1 MHLANSTT
9 TACHSPEFTPQERAV
24 LEHAIGFRI
33 EKPKQRCR
41 ATDIALQVGLAV
53 AMGNAVPELRAVA
66 DVVVGTND
74 EEGVA
79 EAIERFVLEPLGA
92 LASA

>member
-1 MHLANSTT
+1 MARPTLRHGN
-9 TACHSPEFTPQERAV
+9 
-24 LEHAIGFRI
+24 G
-33 EKPKQRCR
+33 QRRR
-41 ATDIALQVGLAV
+41 ATDTALQVGLAV

>member
-1 MHLANSTT
+1 MVVATVSSQHATRT
-9 TACHSPEFTPQERAV
+9 GAD
-24 LEHAIGFRI
+24 EHFI
-33 EKPKQRCR
+33 
-41 ATDIALQVGLAV
+41 TLQVGLAV

>member
-1 MHLANSTT
+1 MPSQVWITSH
-9 TACHSPEFTPQERAV
+9 V
-24 LEHAIGFRI
+24 
-33 EKPKQRCR
+33 R
-41 ATDIALQVGLAV
+41 ATIPSDHTKVAEAVTPSIGLQVGLAV
-53 AMGNAVPELRAVA
+53 AMGNAVPEMRAVA

>member
-1 MHLANSTT
+1 MLS
-9 TACHSPEFTPQERAV
+9 HSNQ
-24 LEHAIGFRI
+24 
-33 EKPKQRCR
+33 QRCR
-41 ATDIALQVGLAV
+41 ATDTALQVGLAV

>member
-1 MHLANSTT
+1 MKVSTQ
-9 TACHSPEFTPQERAV
+9 CM
-24 LEHAIGFRI
+24 
-33 EKPKQRCR
+33 
-41 ATDIALQVGLAV
+41 QVGLAV
-53 AMGNAVPELRAVA
+53 AMGNAVPELREVA

-92 LASA
+92 MASA

>member
-1 MHLANSTT
+1 M
-9 TACHSPEFTPQERAV
+9 
-24 LEHAIGFRI
+24 
-33 EKPKQRCR
+33 
-41 ATDIALQVGLAV
+41 